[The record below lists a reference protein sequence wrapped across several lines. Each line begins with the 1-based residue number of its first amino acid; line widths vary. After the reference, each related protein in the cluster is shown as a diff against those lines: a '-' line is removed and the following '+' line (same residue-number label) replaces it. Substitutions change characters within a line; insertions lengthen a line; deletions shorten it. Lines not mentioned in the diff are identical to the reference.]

1 MKKKSIGIFL
11 LSLLLIAGLL
21 QVEAIGN
28 LNPIFHSVALSI
40 RRVVRW
46 VWGPYNLRMQ
56 HTTLSLEHDLLNVD
70 RSQDASSLSAT
81 KLASPQ
87 KGGPTVVFD
96 EPQAPQTD
104 DVFNLL
110 TEDLSDSSQDAFNES
125 IESSLLPFL
134 HEVADSGDPVTE
146 LFPETEWY
154 DEIEAEGYDWA
165 DLLEGG
171 EAEDPIIIDEP
182 IRSEFFEPLLD
193 EMKTQ
198 IQEKLESDLF
208 DDRGEE

>member
-1 MKKKSIGIFL
+1 MKIKSIGIFV

-28 LNPIFHSVALSI
+28 LNSIFHSVAVSI
-40 RRVVRW
+40 RRVVKW
-46 VWGPYNLRMQ
+46 IWGPYTLRTQ
-56 HTTLSLEHDLLNVD
+56 RTTLSLEHEFLNVD
-70 RSQDASSLSAT
+70 NSQNATSLSV
-81 KLASPQ
+81 KKSVSPQ
-87 KGGPTVVFD
+87 REGPKVIFN
-96 EPQAPQTD
+96 EPRALQTD

-110 TEDLSDSSQDAFNES
+110 NEDFSYSSQDAFNES
-125 IESSLLPFL
+125 IDSSLLPFL

-154 DEIEAEGYDWA
+154 DEIDTEDYDWI

-171 EAEDPIIIDEP
+171 EEEDRIILDER
-182 IRSEFFEPLLD
+182 IRSEFVEPLLD

-198 IQEKLESDLF
+198 IQEKLESDSF
-208 DDRGEE
+208 DDRPEE

>member
-1 MKKKSIGIFL
+1 MKMKSIGIFA

-28 LNPIFHSVALSI
+28 LNSIFHSVAVSI
-40 RRVVRW
+40 RRMVKW
-46 VWGPYNLRMQ
+46 VWGPYTLRTQ
-56 HTTLSLEHDLLNVD
+56 HATLSLEHEFLNVNS
-70 RSQDASSLSAT
+70 SQDASSLSVK
-81 KLASPQ
+81 KLVSPQ
-87 KGGPTVVFD
+87 RDGPKVIFN
-96 EPQAPQTD
+96 EPQAPQTN

-110 TEDLSDSSQDAFNES
+110 NEDFSYSSQDAFNES
-125 IESSLLPFL
+125 IDSSLLPFL
-134 HEVADSGDPVTE
+134 HEMSDSGDPVTE

-154 DEIEAEGYDWA
+154 DEIDTEDYDWV

-171 EAEDPIIIDEP
+171 EEKAKIILDEP

-198 IQEKLESDLF
+198 IQEKLESDF
-208 DDRGEE
+208 DDSPEE